1 MTFVLAHLSDPH
13 LGPLPRP
20 RFHELMGKR
29 SIGFLNWYRS
39 RRGGHRAEVLQTV
52 IRDLDAMK
60 PDHIAVAGDLV
71 NIALPGEFAPARAF
85 LERLG
90 PPERV
95 SVVPGNHDAYVRAA
109 TEHTEHHWG
118 DYMRSDALGRA
129 PSPEAPARFPY
140 LRRRGPIALIG
151 VSTAAPSGLF
161 MATGKI
167 GSDQLAKLAATLD
180 MLNREAAFRV
190 VMIHHPPT
198 STGRQRFKRLIDA
211 RRFRAVLQEHG
222 ADLVLHGH
230 THVRSVVWLDGP
242 VKPIPAVGVPS
253 VSATKE
259 EDHARAGYNLY
270 RIGAGSAGWHCEM
283 VSRGLLPGSA
293 EVGEVGRK
301 MLAV

>member
-29 SIGFLNWYRS
+29 TIGFLNWYRS
-39 RRGGHRAEVLQTV
+39 RRGGHRAEILQAV
-52 IRDLDAMK
+52 IRDLDSLK
-60 PDHIAVAGDLV
+60 PDHVAVAGDLV

-90 PPERV
+90 SPEHV

-118 DYMRSDALGRA
+118 DYMRSDALGEA
-129 PSPEAPARFPY
+129 PSPESPARFPY

-151 VSTAAPSGLF
+151 VSSAAPSGLF

-167 GSDQLAKLAATLD
+167 GRGQLTKLRATLET
-180 MLNREAAFRV
+180 LARESVFRV

-211 RRFRAVLQEHG
+211 RAFRGVLRDCG

-242 VKPIPAVGVPS
+242 DKPIPAVGVPS
-253 VSATKE
+253 VSSSS
-259 EDHARAGYNLY
+259 EDAPERAGYNLY
-270 RIGAGSAGWHCEM
+270 RISAGEQGWRCEM
-283 VSRGLLPGSA
+283 VSRGMLPDGVS
-293 EVGEVGRK
+293 VGEVTRQL
-301 MLAV
+301 LAQ